1 MKWFTTCGAVLCA
14 ALAAPCGALAAPL
27 FTLTTIGEAGSAALD
42 INASGQLVGY
52 QNTGADYHAFFYDGS
67 TVSDLSPVVGGLS
80 VAFRLNDSGTIVG
93 NVYTPSARR
102 GFAYAAGA
110 ALSLPPAMRQAN
122 GINNAGTI
130 VGSANVSADGGFL
143 QATASTYSAYG
154 GGVLTDLGTTPG
166 GFGSYASAINDAGH
180 VAGTTVL
187 EETGNIEE
195 PFFYSNGVMQA
206 LGSLGGPYSHGWA
219 INNHDQVV
227 GEMGSYVPGGP
238 GGIYSY
244 RAFLYEGGVVTDLGV
259 LLEGGDSTAHDI
271 NDQGQIVGETD
282 TVLGRQAFLYVAG
295 SMVLLDGLIDPA
307 LGWTVQEA
315 NGINELGQIAGT
327 ACKAGLCY
335 AVRLDLASAVPEP
348 AEAMLLAAGL
358 LVILLAQ
365 RARHRPV
372 SGSTT
377 LQGNVFN
384 ALREWR
390 TALTDLV
397 ASQVCVKSSACT
409 VDARQMG

>member
-1 MKWFTTCGAVLCA
+1 MNRFTNWFTTCGAVLCA

-27 FTLTTIGEAGSAALD
+27 YTLTMIGEAGSAALD

-52 QNTGADYHAFFYDGS
+52 QNTGADYHAFFYNGS
-67 TVSDLSPVVGGLS
+67 TVSDLSPVVGGQS
-80 VAFRLNDSGTIVG
+80 IAFRLNDSGTIVG
-93 NVYTPSARR
+93 NVYGPACH

-110 ALSLPPAMRQAN
+110 LLSLPPAMRQAN

-166 GFGSYASAINDAGH
+166 GFGSYAAAINDAGH
-180 VAGTTVL
+180 VAGTTIL
-187 EETGNIEE
+187 EETGNIEQ
-195 PFFYSNGVMQA
+195 PFFYKDGVMQA
-206 LGSLGGPYSHGWA
+206 LGTFGGPYGYGWA

-227 GEMGSYVPGGP
+227 GEIGSLFVPGVTRS
-238 GGIYSY
+238 IYAHQ
-244 RAFLYEGGVVTDLGV
+244 AFLYEGGVVTDLGV

-271 NDQGQIVGETD
+271 NDQGQIVGATD
-282 TVLGRQAFLYVAG
+282 TVLGKQAFLYVAG
-295 SMVLLDGLIDPA
+295 SMMLLDGLIDPA

-335 AVRLDLASAVPEP
+335 AVRLDLATAVPEP
-348 AEAMLLAAGL
+348 AGVLLLAVGL
-358 LVILLAQ
+358 LGLTVAR
-365 RARHRPV
+365 RARRSATSLMATCRSVVSRMLAGRRHPV
-372 SGSTT
+372 GC
-377 LQGNVFN
+377 
-384 ALREWR
+384 
-390 TALTDLV
+390 V
-397 ASQVCVKSSACT
+397 AC
-409 VDARQMG
+409 

>member
-1 MKWFTTCGAVLCA
+1 MNRFTNWFTTCSAVLCA

-27 FTLTTIGEAGSAALD
+27 YTLTMIGEAGSAALD
-42 INASGQLVGY
+42 VNASGQLVGY
-52 QNTGADYHAFFYDGS
+52 QNTGADYHAFFYNGS
-67 TVSDLSPVVGGLS
+67 TVSDLSPVVGGQS
-80 VAFRLNDSGTIVG
+80 IAFRLNDSGTIVG
-93 NVYTPSARR
+93 NVYGPSARR

-110 ALSLPPAMRQAN
+110 LLSLPPVMRQAN

-143 QATASTYSAYG
+143 QATAATYSAYG

-166 GFGSYASAINDAGH
+166 GFGSYAAAINDAGH

-238 GGIYSY
+238 GGIYAY

-335 AVRLDLASAVPEP
+335 AVRLDLATAVPEP
-348 AEAMLLAAGL
+348 AELLLLAVGL
-358 LVILLAQ
+358 LALVLAQ
-365 RARHRPV
+365 CARHRHRAIKDKV
-372 SGSTT
+372 LGS
-377 LQGNVFN
+377 LASVVRQWK
-384 ALREWR
+384 ASAAD
-390 TALTDLV
+390 TARFI
-397 ASQVCVKSSACT
+397 SSMRT
-409 VDARQMG
+409 VDASQMS